1 MSFLAR
7 SDQIR
12 MDFMSYAFEGSSGL
26 ELAAAAES
34 LTGGSGRLVVNERMN
49 LKSLFSPHHQ
59 IHDDESP
66 NHEGAEFME
75 FGLPQ
80 PPVCVDP
87 SLRPVSSSDKD
98 LAEMMLS
105 SSSHPPPVTVFGRI
119 PAPDMEIEEAAACNW
134 LPRYHNFN
142 LRSEETDNQSLFKG
156 APQTTNFESPH
167 SAAIP
172 VNKRLVDSNKVKSGQ
187 NSKEKLGDLSP
198 SMEEAAATAE
208 TSSATVV
215 KRARITNN
223 LSSSNSHPPICQVH
237 GCFKDLSSSK
247 DYYRRHR
254 VCNEHSKTTKVI
266 VDGIEQ
272 RFCQQCSR
280 FHLLSEFDDDKRSCR
295 KSLAGHNERRRKPQ
309 FDTHHGPRFFDM
321 TTLQTEQFFLP
332 ELLPVNYFCQE
343 LENTSSIRSTK
354 TDEKHISF
362 SKLGAPKK
370 SKTHGTQKPE
380 YYPLSSKNNNT
391 TIQQFPTAENPSTS
405 AHSLLS
411 SHPEIPANI
420 LASDW
425 DLGLCSGVLEME
437 GRRSGY
443 DAVDGNMMSVYY
455 EGEMDENSESAE
467 NGPTIDLEQLST
479 HLQRVEH
486 QRNLSAQ
493 TKQMESNNL
502 FYCFTSG

>member
-1 MSFLAR
+1 
-7 SDQIR
+7 

-49 LKSLFSPHHQ
+49 LKSLFSPHQ
-59 IHDDESP
+59 IHDDDESP

-87 SLRPVSSSDKD
+87 SLRRVSSSDDKD

-105 SSSHPPPVTVFGRI
+105 SSSHPPPVTFFGRI

-142 LRSEETDNQSLFKG
+142 LRSGETDNQSLFKG

-172 VNKRLVDSNKVKSGQ
+172 VNKRSVDCNKVKSGQ

-215 KRARITNN
+215 KRARITN

-370 SKTHGTQKPE
+370 SKTH
-380 YYPLSSKNNNT
+380 
-391 TIQQFPTAENPSTS
+391 
-405 AHSLLS
+405 
-411 SHPEIPANI
+411 EIPANI

-493 TKQMESNNL
+493 TKQLESNNL